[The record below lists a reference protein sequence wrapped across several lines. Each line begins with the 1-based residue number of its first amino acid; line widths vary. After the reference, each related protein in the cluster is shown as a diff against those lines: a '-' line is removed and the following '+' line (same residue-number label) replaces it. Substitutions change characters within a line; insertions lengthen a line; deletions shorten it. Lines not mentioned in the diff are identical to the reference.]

1 MFQVDQ
7 MGNVFDF
14 PIIPKRIIS
23 LVPSQTEYLCD
34 IGLQDQIVGCT
45 KFCIHP
51 SNIKQNASII
61 GGTKTLNLAL
71 IQSLK
76 PDIIIGNKEENEQSQ
91 IETLQKDF
99 PVWMSDISN
108 LTTALEM
115 MQKLADLFQKAKEGK
130 QICNQIT
137 NDFAAFN
144 QAKNPKKVLYL
155 IWKDPY
161 MLAGKQTFI
170 NDLLER
176 IGLENAAS
184 ALPNPNRYPNIT
196 LSEIEQINPSIIL
209 LSSEPYPFKE
219 KHRIAFQQL
228 LPSASIQVVDGEMF
242 SWYGSRLLQSVAYF
256 KQVFPE
262 S

>member
-1 MFQVDQ
+1 MLHLDQ

-14 PIIPKRIIS
+14 PIIPQRIIS

-51 SNIKQNASII
+51 SHIKQKASII
-61 GGTKTLNLAL
+61 GGTKTLNLTL

-76 PDIIIGNKEENEQSQ
+76 PDIIIGNKEENEQIQ
-91 IETLQKDF
+91 IETLQKEF
-99 PVWMSDISN
+99 PVWMSDIAN
-108 LTTALEM
+108 LTAALEM

-130 QICNQIT
+130 QICNQIAD
-137 NDFAAFN
+137 DFAALH

-170 NDLLER
+170 NDLLQR
-176 IGLENAAS
+176 LGLENAAGK
-184 ALPNPNRYPNIT
+184 LPNPNRYPAIN
-196 LSEIEQINPSIIL
+196 LSEIQQINPDVIL

-219 KHRIAFQQL
+219 KHRLIFQDL
-228 LPSASIQVVDGEMF
+228 VPSASIQVVDGELF
-242 SWYGSRLLQSVAYF
+242 SWYGSRLLQSGAYF
-256 KQVFPE
+256 KQVFTE

>member
-1 MFQVDQ
+1 MLQVDQ

-34 IGLQDQIVGCT
+34 IGLQDQIIGCT

-51 SNIKQNASII
+51 SNIKQKASII
-61 GGTKTLNLAL
+61 GGTKTLNLTL

-76 PDIIIGNKEENEQSQ
+76 PDIIIGNKEENEQIQ

-99 PVWMSDISN
+99 PVWMSDIAN
-108 LTTALEM
+108 LTAALEM

-130 QICNQIT
+130 QICNQIAD
-137 NDFAAFN
+137 DFATLH

-170 NDLLER
+170 NDLLQR
-176 IGLENAAS
+176 LGLENAAG
-184 ALPNPNRYPNIT
+184 ALPNPNRYPAIT
-196 LSEIEQINPSIIL
+196 LSEIQQINSDIIL

-228 LPSASIQVVDGEMF
+228 LPSASIQVVDGELF
-242 SWYGSRLLQSVAYF
+242 SWYGSLLLQSGAYF
-256 KQVFPE
+256 KQVFTE

>member
-1 MFQVDQ
+1 MLQVDQ

-14 PIIPKRIIS
+14 PNIPKRIIS
-23 LVPSQTEYLCD
+23 LVPSQTEYLYD
-34 IGLQDQIVGCT
+34 IGLQDQIIGCT

-51 SNIKQNASII
+51 SNIKQKASII

-99 PVWMSDISN
+99 PIWMSDIFN

-130 QICNQIT
+130 QIYNQIT
-137 NDFAAFN
+137 NDFAVLN
-144 QAKNPKKVLYL
+144 QAIDPKKVLYL

-196 LSEIEQINPSIIL
+196 LSEIQQINPSIIF

>member
-1 MFQVDQ
+1 MLQVDQ

-34 IGLQDQIVGCT
+34 IGLQDQIIGCT

-51 SNIKQNASII
+51 SNIKQKASII

-91 IETLQKDF
+91 IEILQKDF
-99 PVWMSDISN
+99 PVWMSDISD

-115 MQKLADLFQKAKEGK
+115 MQKLADLFQKVKEGK

-137 NDFAAFN
+137 DDFATFH
-144 QAKNPKKVLYL
+144 QLKNPKKVLYL

-161 MLAGKQTFI
+161 MLAGNQTFI
-170 NDLLER
+170 NDLIQR
-176 IGLENAAS
+176 MGFENAAN
-184 ALPNPNRYPNIT
+184 ALPNPNRYPVIT
-196 LSEIEQINPSIIL
+196 LSEIQQINPDIIL

-228 LPSASIQVVDGEMF
+228 LPSASIQVVDGELF

-256 KQVFPE
+256 KQVFLE

>member
-1 MFQVDQ
+1 MLHIDQ

-14 PIIPKRIIS
+14 PIIPQRIIS

-51 SNIKQNASII
+51 SHIKQKASII
-61 GGTKTLNLAL
+61 GGTKTLNLTL

-76 PDIIIGNKEENEQSQ
+76 PDIIIGNKEENEQIQ

-99 PVWMSDISN
+99 PVWMSDIAN
-108 LTTALEM
+108 LTAALEM

-130 QICNQIT
+130 QICNQIAD
-137 NDFAAFN
+137 DFAALH

-170 NDLLER
+170 NDLLQR
-176 IGLENAAS
+176 LGLENAAG
-184 ALPNPNRYPNIT
+184 ALPNPNRYPAIT
-196 LSEIEQINPSIIL
+196 LSEIQQINPDIIL

-219 KHRIAFQQL
+219 KHRLIFQDL
-228 LPSASIQVVDGEMF
+228 VPSASIQVVDGELF
-242 SWYGSRLLQSVAYF
+242 SWYGSRLLQCGAYF
-256 KQVFPE
+256 KQVFTE

>member
-1 MFQVDQ
+1 MLHLDQ

-14 PIIPKRIIS
+14 PIIPQRIIS

-51 SNIKQNASII
+51 SHIKQKASVI
-61 GGTKTLNLAL
+61 GGTKTLNLTL

-76 PDIIIGNKEENEQSQ
+76 PDIIIGNKEENEQIQ

-99 PVWMSDISN
+99 PVWMSDIAN
-108 LTTALEM
+108 LTAALEM

-130 QICNQIT
+130 QICNQIAD
-137 NDFAAFN
+137 DFAYFN
-144 QAKNPKKVLYL
+144 QIKDPKKVLNL

-161 MLAGKQTFI
+161 MLAGNQTFI
-170 NDLLER
+170 NDLLQR
-176 IGLENAAS
+176 MGFENAAN
-184 ALPNPNRYPNIT
+184 ALPNPNRYPVIT
-196 LSEIEQINPSIIL
+196 LSEIQQINPDIIL
-209 LSSEPYPFKE
+209 LSSEPFPFKE

-242 SWYGSRLLQSVAYF
+242 SWYGSRLLQSAAYF
-256 KQVFPE
+256 KQVFLE

>member
-1 MFQVDQ
+1 MLHLDQ

-14 PIIPKRIIS
+14 PIIPQRIIS

-51 SNIKQNASII
+51 SHIKQKASII
-61 GGTKTLNLAL
+61 GGTKTLNLTL

-76 PDIIIGNKEENEQSQ
+76 PDIIIGNKEENEQIQ
-91 IETLQKDF
+91 IETLQKEF
-99 PVWMSDISN
+99 PVWMSDIAN
-108 LTTALEM
+108 LTAALEM

-130 QICNQIT
+130 QICNQIAD
-137 NDFAAFN
+137 DFAALH

-170 NDLLER
+170 NDLLQR
-176 IGLENAAS
+176 LGLENAAGK
-184 ALPNPNRYPNIT
+184 LPNPNRYPAIN
-196 LSEIEQINPSIIL
+196 LSEIQQINPDVIL

-219 KHRIAFQQL
+219 KHRLIFQDL
-228 LPSASIQVVDGEMF
+228 VPSASIQVVDGELF
-242 SWYGSRLLQSVAYF
+242 SWYGSRLLQSGAYF
-256 KQVFPE
+256 KQVFTE
-262 S
+262 Y

>member
-1 MFQVDQ
+1 MLQVDQ

-34 IGLQDQIVGCT
+34 IGLQDQIIGCT

-51 SNIKQNASII
+51 SNIKQKASII
-61 GGTKTLNLAL
+61 GGTKTINLAL
-71 IQSLK
+71 IQTLK
-76 PDIIIGNKEENEQSQ
+76 PDIIIGNKEENEQIQ

-99 PVWMSDISN
+99 PVWMSDIAN
-108 LTTALEM
+108 LTDALEM

-130 QICNQIT
+130 QICNQIAD
-137 NDFAAFN
+137 DFATLH

-170 NDLLER
+170 NDLLQR
-176 IGLENAAS
+176 LGLVNAAG
-184 ALPNPNRYPNIT
+184 ALPNPNRYPAIT
-196 LSEIEQINPSIIL
+196 LSEIQQINPDIIL

-228 LPSASIQVVDGEMF
+228 LPSASIQVVDGELF
-242 SWYGSRLLQSVAYF
+242 SWYGSRLLQSGAYF
-256 KQVFPE
+256 KQVFTE

>member
-1 MFQVDQ
+1 MLQVDQ

-14 PIIPKRIIS
+14 PIIPNRIIS

-51 SNIKQNASII
+51 SNIKQKASIV
-61 GGTKTLNLAL
+61 GGTKTLNLTL

-91 IETLQKDF
+91 IETLKKDF
-99 PVWMSDISN
+99 PVWMSDIAD
-108 LTTALEM
+108 LTRALEM

-130 QICNQIT
+130 QICNQIAD
-137 NDFAAFN
+137 NFAALN

-176 IGLENAAS
+176 IGLENAAN
-184 ALPNPNRYPNIT
+184 ALPNPNRYPAIT
-196 LSEIEQINPSIIL
+196 LSEIQQINPTIIF

-242 SWYGSRLLQSVAYF
+242 SWYGSRLLQSSAYF
-256 KQVFPE
+256 KQVFQA